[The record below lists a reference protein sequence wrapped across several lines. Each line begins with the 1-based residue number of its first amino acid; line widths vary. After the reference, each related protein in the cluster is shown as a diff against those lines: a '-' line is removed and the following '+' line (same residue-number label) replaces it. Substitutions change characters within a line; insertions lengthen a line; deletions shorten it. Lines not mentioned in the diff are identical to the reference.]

1 MSDSREVLLEAAW
14 QLVVESFGFEPTNRP
29 PGRRVGAKILEQL
42 KAADIAARADMT
54 TGAFY
59 NRWPNRE
66 AFLADFLDY
75 ALSVERSPTFQAVA
89 AAYAEAND
97 LPLLEQIER
106 LAEVNLAAIAANP
119 SFAIQTHLWSLMRS
133 RPDIRDR
140 MEAMYREFRD
150 PMIPIYEAMLV
161 GLGRQLREPMTMPQL
176 SNIMVALSEGMT
188 MQAVVGGGFAPTAEI
203 FSLALQA
210 LIPVLTAPSGDER
223 SIQQV
228 IADELGLTM

>member
-14 QLVVESFGFEPTNRP
+14 HLVVESFGFEPTNRE

-75 ALSVERSPTFQAVA
+75 ALSVERSPTFEAVA
-89 AAYAEAND
+89 VAYAEVKD
-97 LPLLEQIER
+97 LPFLEQIER
-106 LAEVNLAAIAANP
+106 LAVVNLEAIVANP

-140 MEAMYREFRD
+140 MGAMYRDFRD
-150 PMIPIYEAMLV
+150 PMIPIYESMLV
-161 GLGRQLREPMTMPQL
+161 GLGRRLREPLTMPQL
-176 SNIMVALSEGMT
+176 SDIMVALSEGMT
-188 MQAVVGGGFAPTAEI
+188 MQIVVGGGFAPTAEV

-210 LIPVLTAPSGDER
+210 LLPVLTAPSGDER

-228 IADELGLTM
+228 VVEELASTR

>member
-14 QLVVESFGFEPTNRP
+14 QLVVESFGFEPTNRQ

-42 KAADIAARADMT
+42 KAADIAARAEMT

-66 AFLADFLDY
+66 VFLADFLDY
-75 ALSVERSPTFQAVA
+75 ALSVERSPTFEAVA
-89 AAYAEAND
+89 AAYAEVKN
-97 LPLLEQIER
+97 LPSLEQIER
-106 LAEVNLAAIAANP
+106 LAVVNLEAIAANP

-140 MEAMYREFRD
+140 MEAMYRDFRD

-161 GLGRQLREPMTMPQL
+161 GLGRRLREPLTMPQL
-176 SNIMVALSEGMT
+176 SNIMVALSEGIT
-188 MQAVVGGGFAPTAEI
+188 MQIGAGGGFAPTTEI

-210 LIPVLTAPSGDER
+210 LLPVLTTPTGDQR

-228 IADELGLTM
+228 IADELASTT